1 MAPPAKPLSKE
12 ELTTKVKEFTLIYGA
27 CVVGITTRETL
38 AGGPPSTDLSYVL
51 EGARSAVTFGVPLNQ
66 DKILDFLGKV
76 DREGHQK
83 DYCLAATIATGI
95 AAEMANFVRQFG
107 HETVAVLA
115 NQVYR
120 NDAPGMRRQPDLS
133 HRYLAVR
140 GGIGWFGFSGNVLTP
155 SHGPNVQ
162 FATMVT
168 DAELEPTDPLPEQDN
183 YCDDCQACN
192 ASCPSGFFRNG
203 KTDKVTITMGGV
215 DFTYSQRRSYDRCS
229 YVCGGKTG
237 LHQSGRWSTWSPA
250 RFPIPK
256 QDEDVLHV
264 LTEGELAWRERPELP
279 GGGLQSP
286 KQYSL
291 TKRDIPLTC
300 GNCALVCH
308 PDREERDRRLKLLHS
323 SGVVIQHEDGS
334 VEAVSP
340 KKAKAHIA
348 AMAPERRALYETPN
362 PEKYDPKKYWGHK
375 HHSQYSLAKTN
386 GKKG

>member
-1 MAPPAKPLSKE
+1 MFEQHLR
-12 ELTTKVKEFTLIYGA
+12 
-27 CVVGITTRETL
+27 ITTRETL

-51 EGARSAVTFGVPLNQ
+51 ERARSAVTFGVPLNQ

-83 DYCLAATIATGI
+83 DYCMSSTIATGI
-95 AAEMANFVRQFG
+95 AAEMANFVKHFG
-107 HETVAVLA
+107 YETVAVLA

-120 NDAPGMRRQPDLS
+120 NPIPGMGRQPDLS

-192 ASCPSGFFRNG
+192 AACPSGFFRNG

-215 DFTYSQRRSYDRCS
+215 DFTYSQRRSYDRCT

-250 RFPIPK
+250 RFPIAK
-256 QDEDVLHV
+256 KDEDVLPV
-264 LTEGELAWRERPELP
+264 LQEGELAWRARPELP

-286 KQYSL
+286 GQYGL
-291 TKRDIPLTC
+291 AKRDIPLTC

-323 SGVVIQHEDGS
+323 SGVVIQHEDGK

-340 KKAKAHIA
+340 KKATAHIA
-348 AMAPERRALYETPN
+348 AMDPERRSLYETPN
-362 PEKYDPKKYWGHK
+362 PEKYDSKKYWGHQ
-375 HHSQYSLAKTN
+375 HHSQYGLAKTD
-386 GKKG
+386 GKKD

>member
-1 MAPPAKPLSKE
+1 MAAAAKALSKA
-12 ELTTKVKEFTLIYGA
+12 ELSAKVKEFALISGA

-83 DYCLAATIATGI
+83 DYCLASTIATGI
-95 AAEMANFVRQFG
+95 AAEMANFVKHFG
-107 HETVAVLA
+107 YETAAVLA

-120 NDAPGMRRQPDLS
+120 KPVPGMGRQPDLS

-192 ASCPSGFFRNG
+192 SACPSGFFRNG

-215 DFTYSQRRSYDRCS
+215 DFSYSQRRSYDRCT
-229 YVCGGKTG
+229 YV
-237 LHQSGRWSTWSPA
+237 SA
-250 RFPIPK
+250 
-256 QDEDVLHV
+256 
-264 LTEGELAWRERPELP
+264 
-279 GGGLQSP
+279 
-286 KQYSL
+286 
-291 TKRDIPLTC
+291 
-300 GNCALVCH
+300 
-308 PDREERDRRLKLLHS
+308 
-323 SGVVIQHEDGS
+323 
-334 VEAVSP
+334 
-340 KKAKAHIA
+340 
-348 AMAPERRALYETPN
+348 RRAYISRAVGPPGHRAGFPL
-362 PEKYDPKKYWGHK
+362 PKTMRTCYR
-375 HHSQYSLAKTN
+375 SY
-386 GKKG
+386 KKGS

>member
-1 MAPPAKPLSKE
+1 MAPAAKLLSQA
-12 ELTTKVKEFTLIYGA
+12 ELTAKVKEFALISGA

-76 DREGHQK
+76 DRAGHQK
-83 DYCLAATIATGI
+83 DYCLASTIATGI
-95 AAEMANFVRQFG
+95 AAEMANFVQHFG
-107 HETVAVLA
+107 HAAVAVLA

-120 NDAPGMRRQPDLS
+120 KQAPGSRRQPDLA
-133 HRYLAVR
+133 HHYLAVR

-168 DAELEPTDPLPEQDN
+168 DADLEPTAPLPQQDN
-183 YCDDCQACN
+183 YCDDCQVCN
-192 ASCPSGFFRNG
+192 AACPSGFFRHG

-215 DFTYSQRRSYDRCS
+215 DFTYSERRRYDRCT

-237 LHQSGRWSTWSPA
+237 LHQSGRWSTWSPG

-256 QDEDVLHV
+256 TDADEVMLPV
-264 LTEGELAWRERPELP
+264 LTEGEMAWRARPELP

-286 KQYSL
+286 GQYGVA
-291 TKRDIPLTC
+291 KRDLPLTC

-308 PDREERDRRLKLLHS
+308 PDKAERERRLKLLHN
-323 SGVVIQHEDGS
+323 SGVVIQHEDGR

-340 KKAKAHIA
+340 QEAKAHLA
-348 AMAPERRALYETPN
+348 AMEPERRALYETPT
-362 PEKYDPKKYWGHK
+362 PETYDPTKYWGHK
-375 HHSQYSLAKTN
+375 HHSQYGLS
-386 GKKG
+386 